1 MSQQP
6 TILNIESATE
16 NCSISIGRGQE
27 TLALRESSKP
37 NDHSKVITLLIEQCC
52 EAAGIGLGQLDA
64 VAVSAGP
71 GSYTSLRVGAS
82 VAKGICYAMGL
93 PLIGVGTLEALALAA
108 FQKEQDEEAL
118 YVPMLDARRMEV
130 YCAVFDGQGKSI
142 EVAAP
147 KVIDGASFHEYFS
160 NNKKIIFCGPGSTK
174 IRPILA
180 SQHAFFSLTAC
191 SAIYLHVISLRLFE
205 EGKFENLAYFK
216 PEYLKAPNIT
226 EPKRPAVR

>member
-1 MSQQP
+1 
-6 TILNIESATE
+6 
-16 NCSISIGRGQE
+16 
-27 TLALRESSKP
+27 
-37 NDHSKVITLLIEQCC
+37 LIEKCC
-52 EAAGIGLGQLDA
+52 ESAGIGLGQLDA

-82 VAKGICYAMGL
+82 VAKGICYALGL
-93 PLIGVGTLEALALAA
+93 PLIAVGTLEALALAA

-130 YCAVFDGQGKSI
+130 YCAVYNSQGETI

-174 IRPILA
+174 TRPIL
-180 SQHAFFSLTAC
+180 SSELAFFSLATC
-191 SAIYLHVISLRLFE
+191 SAIHLQPISQVLFLQK
-205 EGKFENLAYFK
+205 KFENLAYFK

-226 EPKRPAVR
+226 GPKLPPAA